1 VWKEREKRKRQIIL
15 RNSVAGAWAFAD
27 VDSPQKVGD
36 GAVLKGKDRRMWR
49 ESEVE
54 LLDLS

>member
-1 VWKEREKRKRQIIL
+1 M
-15 RNSVAGAWAFAD
+15 AGAWDFAD
-27 VDSPQKVGD
+27 VDSPVKGSQD
-36 GAVLKGKDRRMWR
+36 GSGPARNGKDRRRWR

>member
-1 VWKEREKRKRQIIL
+1 LRKSL
-15 RNSVAGAWAFAD
+15 AGAWDFVD
-27 VDSPQKVGD
+27 VDSPQKADGGEGD
-36 GAVLKGKDRRMWR
+36 MVLKGKERRKWR